1 MVFLPD
7 YTAFAVDI
15 FAWRSV
21 FGEPVGKSTPV
32 TGDGGKSARSGAV
45 CRLAFAAPQLHAL
58 THRPFAGDG
67 HATDGAT
74 ERAT

>member
-21 FGEPVGKSTPV
+21 FGEPVAKSTPV
-32 TGDGGKSARSGAV
+32 TGDGGTSALSRAV
-45 CRLAFAAPQLHAL
+45 FRLAFVTPQLHAL
-58 THRPFAGDG
+58 TH
-67 HATDGAT
+67 
-74 ERAT
+74 